1 VRNHLRVWRRS
12 RAFAFAAGLYR
23 RFNDANVALLSAGL
37 TFYAAFSLGP
47 LLLLLGGWLAV
58 ALRGQPEAFAPY
70 REALTD
76 LVTQVIPVTEDA
88 DALIQTSIDLILAQ
102 LADGAVMRM
111 IFSVIVLLWA
121 SSSFFTSLQHALE
134 VIFEV
139 RRGRPYLRKRLVA
152 LLLLL
157 AVVVLLVVEVIG
169 SVLGELVSEALQTV
183 RLWAESVDLALPEP
197 APPVGFSP
205 LRLLATA
212 SIFTLCFRL
221 LPRGRGDWVAA
232 AIGGTLST
240 IALVVIRQILMAT
253 FSLDRFNLVY
263 GVITGVVVLLMWLYL
278 TMLGFLLGAVLAA
291 EIAAWRRR
299 DREPHGAPVPA
310 DPG

>member
-1 VRNHLRVWRRS
+1 VRARLRVWQRS
-12 RAFAFAAGLYR
+12 PSHAFLAGLYR
-23 RFNDANVALLSAGL
+23 RFTEANVALLSAAL

-47 LLLLLGGWLAV
+47 LLLLLGGWLSV

-70 REALTD
+70 REALAD

-111 IFSVIVLLWA
+111 VFSVLVLLWA

-139 RRGRPYLRKRLVA
+139 RHGRPYLRKRLVA

-157 AVVVLLVVEVIG
+157 AVVVLLIVEVIG
-169 SVLGELVSEALQTV
+169 SALGDLAAGAWQTV
-183 RLWAESVDLALPEP
+183 RVWAESVELALPEP

-205 LRLLATA
+205 MRLVATA
-212 SIFTLCFRL
+212 LVFTLSFRF
-221 LPRGRGDWVAA
+221 LPRGRGDWLAA
-232 AIGGTLST
+232 AVGGTLST
-240 IALVVIRQILMAT
+240 VALIVIRQILMAT

-263 GVITGVVVLLMWLYL
+263 GVITGVVVLLLWLYL

-299 DREPHGAPVPA
+299 AREGEPATVPA